1 MEAWS
6 IRAEAWGG
14 ALAATGVPWPSYGQ
28 TNAKESSGA
37 RQCRREGARPELA
50 LRFDATRRPDSPPLA
65 RCYPG
70 QENAIASDAFV

>member
-1 MEAWS
+1 MEYP
-6 IRAEAWGG
+6 RLGMGRCLGG
-14 ALAATGVPWPSYGQ
+14 NRGSLAFLWTAINP
-28 TNAKESSGA
+28 KESSGA